1 MVKIRVSTLTLGLAA
16 ALLGTLVLA
25 CSDDA
30 ADKLSGRSTP
40 GGSKGSSGSNGS
52 SGSST
57 DPGGPN
63 GTGLSQEE
71 TLFRDLE
78 PDLTKKCGGVCHT
91 DGTFTP
97 TPPKFLEGPDA
108 YKTIKAHPGIV
119 TRDVYQSALLTK
131 GPHAGPAVSADPDFE
146 KKVIAWLEAESL
158 AIQSQKLP
166 SIDPV
171 TLTQGAND
179 LDLSKACVSGLTGV
193 HLKFQAT
200 LVGGMLALEQM
211 SIVAP
216 AGTDVHIYKPKF
228 VKILATPKEDGTN
241 EIYDPADSF
250 SNTDQTVPGGQE
262 TPFATG
268 SVLFSGDGFR
278 PFDMATEKIRIEFE
292 KLEPGKVAELGGGS
306 TCKDPA
312 AFAANVLPSM
322 KGGGGFNLNCAG
334 CHGNGLANLSLNSN
348 DNALVC
354 NQVLAKMT
362 KGNIA
367 GSVIVTKVTTGPHQ
381 GGIINDKTG
390 WQNLFNNNAAVFF

>member
-1 MVKIRVSTLTLGLAA
+1 MVKIRVSTLTLGLAV

-30 ADKLSGRSTP
+30 ADKLSGRATP
-40 GGSKGSSGSNGS
+40 GGRGNGGNGTSGTGSSG
-52 SGSST
+52 
-57 DPGGPN
+57 DPGGVN
-63 GTGLSQEE
+63 GSGLSPEE
-71 TLFRDLE
+71 TLFRALETDLS
-78 PDLTKKCGGVCHT
+78 KKCGGVCHT

-108 YKTIKAHPGIV
+108 YKSIKAHPGIV

-166 SIDPV
+166 STDPV
-171 TLTQGAND
+171 TVTQGAND
-179 LDLSKACVSGLTGV
+179 IDLSKACVSGLAGV
-193 HLKFQAT
+193 HLKFQAS

-211 SIVAP
+211 TIVAP

-228 VKILATPKEDGTN
+228 VKILATPKADGSTDV
-241 EIYDPADSF
+241 YDPADSF

-262 TPFATG
+262 TGFATG

-292 KLEPGKVAELGGGS
+292 KLEPGKVAVLQGAD
-306 TCKDPA
+306 TCKNPA
-312 AFAANVLPSM
+312 GFAANVLPAM
-322 KGGGGFNLNCAG
+322 KGGGGFNLNCSG

-362 KGNIA
+362 KGNIG
-367 GSVIVTKVTTGPHQ
+367 GSLIVTKVTNGPHQ
-381 GGIINDKTG
+381 GGIITDKTG
-390 WQNLFNNNAAVFF
+390 WQSLFTNNAAVFF